1 MYSSIKTALLDGIK
15 TVPVTVEVDI
25 NTGLPM
31 FDMVGNLAP
40 EVREAKERVKTAL
53 HNCGIILPP
62 KRITVNMIPANI
74 RKNGTGFDLPIA
86 IALLIGLGVIEE
98 KKCQDFLFV
107 GELSLNGEINPVKGI
122 LPIVSDAVEKGI
134 DSFVLPYQN
143 KNEARLISKA
153 KIYAFN
159 NLWQIIDFLNNDKYE
174 EDDNLE
180 YQNIVQDYSKIAD
193 FSEING
199 QKYLKRTCEVAAS
212 GMHNIMMIGPPGA
225 GKTMIAERLPSILPP
240 LTENERLELSKI
252 YSICGLLDNSTTL
265 LSKRP
270 FRGPHHSVTNAGLIG
285 GGIDLKPG
293 EISLA
298 HNGVLFLD
306 ELTEFK
312 RNTIEVL
319 RQPMEE
325 RKIHLTR
332 NNKSTIYPADFLLVT
347 AMNPCKCGYF
357 PDMQK
362 CRCTETSRRNYLNK
376 ISQPLLDRIDL
387 CVMAE
392 TLSYK
397 DLITKQK
404 NESSQTIRERVMNV
418 HKIQLERYK
427 NEQFNYN
434 SQIPSN
440 KIERY
445 CFLDNELKEYMENI
459 YEQKMLTAR
468 TYHKI
473 LRVARTI
480 ADMAQSKD
488 IRIIHLKEA
497 ISYRSATDKI
507 WGGLIE

>member
-1 MYSSIKTALLDGIK
+1 MYSSIKTALLDGIN
-15 TVPVTVEVDI
+15 TVPVIVEVDI

-53 HNCGIILPP
+53 HNCGIIIPP

-86 IALLIGLGVIEE
+86 IALLIGLGVIAEE
-98 KKCQDFLFV
+98 KCKDIVFV
-107 GELSLNGEINPVKGI
+107 GELSLNGQINPVKGI
-122 LPIVSDAVEKGI
+122 LPIVSDAVCRGVKTFI
-134 DSFVLPYQN
+134 LSNQN
-143 KNEARLISKA
+143 RNEAKLIAEAEVYS
-153 KIYAFN
+153 FD
-159 NLWQIIDFLNNDKYE
+159 NLWQIINFLNDGTYE
-174 EDDNLE
+174 EKVTE
-180 YQNIVQDYSKIAD
+180 NITSQIEKISD

-212 GMHNIMMIGPPGA
+212 GMHNILMIGPPGA
-225 GKTMIAERLPSILPP
+225 GKTMIAERLPSIMPA
-240 LTENERLELSKI
+240 LTESEKLELSKI
-252 YSICGLLDNSTTL
+252 YSICGLLDNTTTL

-270 FRGPHHSVTNAGLIG
+270 VRSPHHSVTNAGLVG

-312 RNTIEVL
+312 RDTIEVL

-332 NNKSTIYPADFLLVT
+332 NNKSTVYPSDFLLVT

-362 CRCTETSRRNYLNK
+362 CRCSENSRRNYLGK

-387 CVMAE
+387 CVSAE

-397 DLITKQK
+397 DLVTKQQ
-404 NESSQTIRERVMNV
+404 NESSEKIRERVIKTHN
-418 HKIQLERYK
+418 IQIERYK
-427 NEQFNYN
+427 EEKFNYN
-434 SQIPSN
+434 SQIPSD
-440 KIERY
+440 KIEKY
-445 CFLDNELKEYMENI
+445 CHLTEDLRIYMEEI

-480 ADMAQSKD
+480 ADMAEKPQIELND
-488 IRIIHLKEA
+488 LKEA
-497 ISYRSATDKI
+497 VSYRSANDKF
-507 WGGLIE
+507 WGGIIS

>member
-1 MYSSIKTALLDGIK
+1 MYSSIKTALLDGIN
-15 TVPVTVEVDI
+15 TVPVIVEVDI

-53 HNCGIILPP
+53 HNCGIIIPP

-98 KKCQDFLFV
+98 EKCKDIIFV
-107 GELSLNGEINPVKGI
+107 GELSLNGQINPVKGI
-122 LPIVSDAVEKGI
+122 LPIVSDAVCRGVKTFI
-134 DSFVLPYQN
+134 LSNQN
-143 KNEARLISKA
+143 RNEAKLIAEAEVYS
-153 KIYAFN
+153 FD
-159 NLWQIIDFLNNDKYE
+159 NLWQIINFLNDGVYE
-174 EDDNLE
+174 EKVTE
-180 YQNIVQDYSKIAD
+180 NIISEIEKISD

-212 GMHNIMMIGPPGA
+212 GMHNILMIGPPGA
-225 GKTMIAERLPSILPP
+225 GKTMIAERLPSIMPA
-240 LTENERLELSKI
+240 LTESEKLELSKI
-252 YSICGLLDNSTTL
+252 YSICGLLDNTTTL

-270 FRGPHHSVTNAGLIG
+270 FRSPHHSVTNAGLVG

-312 RNTIEVL
+312 RDTIEVL

-332 NNKSTIYPADFLLVT
+332 NNKSTVYPSDFLLVT

-362 CRCTETSRRNYLNK
+362 CRCSESSRRNYLGK

-387 CVMAE
+387 CVSAE
-392 TLSYK
+392 TLSYR
-397 DLITKQK
+397 DLVTKQQ
-404 NESSQTIRERVMNV
+404 NESSEKIRERVIKT
-418 HKIQLERYK
+418 HKIQIERYK
-427 NEQFNYN
+427 EEKFNYN
-434 SQIPSN
+434 SQIPSD
-440 KIERY
+440 KIEKY
-445 CFLDNELKEYMENI
+445 CHLTGDLRIYMEEI

-480 ADMAQSKD
+480 ADMSEKPQIELND
-488 IRIIHLKEA
+488 LKEA
-497 ISYRSATDKI
+497 VSYRSANDKF
-507 WGGLIE
+507 WGGIIS